1 MGAPNRRSIYV
12 ASLEAHVDSLH
23 AQLLTLGLYPVP
35 FEKLE
40 RYRGLNSKTAK
51 VRLSNSYCW
60 LHMLIDIV
68 EHGGGPAA
76 RQLSYEN
83 EIA

>member
-12 ASLEAHVDSLH
+12 ASLEAHVDNLH

-40 RYRGLNSKTAK
+40 PYKGLNSKTAK
-51 VRLSNSYCW
+51 VRPTLTVNVARSSIT
-60 LHMLIDIV
+60 L
-68 EHGGGPAA
+68 EHGGGSAT
-76 RQLSYEN
+76 RHLSYEN
-83 EIA
+83 QIA

>member
-12 ASLEAHVDSLH
+12 ASLEAHVDNLH

-40 RYRGLNSKTAK
+40 PYKGLNSKTAK
-51 VRLSNSYCW
+51 VRLPLFVNMRIHR
-60 LHMLIDIV
+60 LTL
-68 EHGGGPAA
+68 EHGGGSAT
-76 RQLSYEN
+76 RHLSYEN
-83 EIA
+83 QIA